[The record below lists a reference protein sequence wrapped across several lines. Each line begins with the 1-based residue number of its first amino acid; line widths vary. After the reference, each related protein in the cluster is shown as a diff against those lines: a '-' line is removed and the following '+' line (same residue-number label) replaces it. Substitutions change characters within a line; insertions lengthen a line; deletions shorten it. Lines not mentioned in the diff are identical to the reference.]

1 MKMNKKKLKSSLFL
15 LLFLVVWGIAA
26 VLLYMTVEHDKNN
39 PVFSVELGESGEE
52 KKLVSVTL
60 ENSKSWVNDA
70 GLETETIGAQYD
82 GIVNN
87 LSTEDLTDWRLEITL
102 SGEGKLDS
110 SWNGFFTQRGNV
122 LYYTPDMNVEK
133 ILAKSNNSFGFV
145 MISKE
150 LLTME
155 SCVLNGYRDV
165 TYEQY
170 PMYRIL
176 IVTLILWFVA
186 LLSHIV
192 VEIRTRKFE
201 ARREQ
206 DAKIISETMKTF
218 AEMIDAKDPYTS
230 GHSVRVSLYAK
241 ELGRRMKLSE
251 DKLTDLGYI
260 ALMHDCGK
268 MGVPDAVLTKPAR
281 LDPEERKQ
289 MEAHSVIGGKMLE
302 DFSAIEG
309 IQEGAK
315 YHHERY
321 DGKGYPEGLKGEEIP
336 LYARI
341 ICVADS
347 YDAMTTDRCYRPR
360 LSREKVLSELKEN
373 SGTQFDPKV
382 VPHMIAMMEE
392 GFYPGEKAEQ

>member
-1 MKMNKKKLKSSLFL
+1 MKMNKKKLKPILYL

-26 VLLYMTVEHDKNN
+26 ASLCAKVENDKNN
-39 PVFSVELGESGEE
+39 PVFSVKLEGSGDE
-52 KKLVSVTL
+52 KKLISVTL
-60 ENSKSWVNDA
+60 ESSKSWVNDA
-70 GLETETIGAQYD
+70 GQETETVGAQYD

-87 LSTEDLTDWRLEITL
+87 LSTEELTDWRLEITL

-122 LYYTPDMNVEK
+122 LYYTPDLNVEK
-133 ILAKSNNSFGFV
+133 ILAESNNSFGFV
-145 MISKE
+145 MISEE

-170 PMYRIL
+170 PMFYVL
-176 IVTLILWFVA
+176 LVTLILWFV
-186 LLSHIV
+186 LVLSHIM
-192 VEIRTRKFE
+192 VEVRTRQFE
-201 ARREQ
+201 ARRER

-218 AEMIDAKDPYTS
+218 AGMIDAKDPYTS
-230 GHSVRVSLYAK
+230 GHSVRVSFYAK

-251 DKLTDLGYI
+251 EELTDLGYI

-302 DFSAIEG
+302 EFSAIEG
-309 IQEGAK
+309 IQEGAM

-321 DGKGYPEGLKGEEIP
+321 DGKGYPTGLKGEDIP

-360 LSREKVLSELKEN
+360 LTKEKVLSELKEN

-392 GFYPGEKAEQ
+392 GFYPEEK